1 MIEPKFK
8 KGDYI
13 VNRNVGDIAIVK
25 GLTKKGYYQF
35 EQYYDSMLDKLK
47 DLDKYSYELQIF
59 YQKFWD
65 FCNEKE
71 KNKLDKIIKENEKTE
86 QN

>member
-1 MIEPKFK
+1 MDAKFK

-13 VNRNVGDIAIVK
+13 INRSAGDMAIIK
-25 GLTKKGYYQF
+25 DISKKGYYQF
-35 EQYYDSMLDKLK
+35 DVYYMEMTHSLYDLK
-47 DLDKYSYELQIF
+47 KYKYELQKN

-71 KNKLDKIIKENEKTE
+71 KNKLSKIIKENEKTK
-86 QN
+86 

>member
-13 VNRNVGDIAIVK
+13 INRAAGDMAIVK
-25 GLTKKGYYQF
+25 CLTKKGYYQF
-35 EQYYDSMLDKLK
+35 EQYYGCMFDKMK
-47 DLDKYSYELQIF
+47 DLKKYNYELQIN

-65 FCNEKE
+65 FCNEEE
-71 KNKLDKIIKENEKTE
+71 KNNLNKKIEENETE
-86 QN
+86 

>member
-13 VNRNVGDIAIVK
+13 INRHANDMAIVK
-25 GLTKKGYYQF
+25 GISKKGYYQF
-35 EQYYDSMLDKLK
+35 SMYYDDMLKEFK
-47 DLDKYSYELQIF
+47 GLDKYNYELQVN

-65 FCNEKE
+65 FCNNEEKE
-71 KNKLDKIIKENEKTE
+71 KLNDLIKEKREN
-86 QN
+86 